1 MSNYCAAHQSRFNE
15 AYEGIAVVLRLLF
28 VFAMLLLILWLVRRD
43 RVSLDLAWLL
53 FFVLVLVFGVSLSP
67 WAVERLAHLFDFGTP
82 AMAVVALA
90 IGGLTGICLV
100 LVIEVTALKR
110 QHASALRALA
120 RLELQAAGKVVES
133 GDQSS

>member
-1 MSNYCAAHQSRFNE
+1 V
-15 AYEGIAVVLRLLF
+15 ILRLLF
-28 VFAMLLLILWLVRRD
+28 IIALLVLIFWLVRRG

-53 FFVLVLVFGVSLSP
+53 FLVLVLVFGVSLSP
-67 WAVERLAHLFDFGTP
+67 WVVERLAHLFDFGTP

-110 QHASALRALA
+110 QHAALIRELA
-120 RLELQAAGKVVES
+120 KLQLNPLSKCERRDSNFGEPHK
-133 GDQSS
+133 G